1 MLLQQSGHGP
11 PGLFRRAGDM
21 SCFVKCSRI
30 SFAVF
35 LCGVFVSRADAAKKM
50 ESPDLLRPW
59 MRELLN
65 IPASKL
71 VRPGVLRFEKSYER
85 TNKETGE
92 HLHLRY
98 TTEREENAFINLD
111 LEPGLSSVNCEKDTL
126 ILEVENSFSV
136 SEYVINNIGRLVY
149 GGSEWGCQTKSKENG
164 PIFKSISSMAE
175 IHNDSNSTLATISF
189 ETNDASPFSFFG
201 R

>member
-1 MLLQQSGHGP
+1 MRITFTVLLC
-11 PGLFRRAGDM
+11 A
-21 SCFVKCSRI
+21 
-30 SFAVF
+30 
-35 LCGVFVSRADAAKKM
+35 LCGFIVSRANAAKKM
-50 ESPDLLRPW
+50 EAPELLRPW

-92 HLHLRY
+92 HLRLRY

-111 LEPGLSSVNCEKDTL
+111 LEPGLSNVTCENDTL

-149 GGSEWGCQTKSKENG
+149 GGNEWGCQTKNKEIG
-164 PIFKSISSMAE
+164 PMFKSISSMA
-175 IHNDSNSTLATISF
+175 IIYNDSKSTPATISF